1 MVDILS
7 GKSGI
12 SLCVARL
19 FYSNINF
26 IWFDTVICISNTGV
40 GVATFKTFASSKNII
55 IFDPVVREKSQRQSG
70 SYGGFLNE

>member
-19 FYSNINF
+19 FCSNIKF
-26 IWFDTVICISNTGV
+26 IWFDAVICISNTGV
-40 GVATFKTFASSKNII
+40 GVAAFKTFASSKNII
-55 IFDPVVREKSQRQSG
+55 TCDPMVREKSQRQADG
-70 SYGGFLNE
+70 YGGFLNE